1 MEARRRR
8 AERQGALF
16 SEESLRLFV
25 ASNRN
30 LQNRLIHCG
39 AVCLGSI
46 AFMPPLWTLGWAVA
60 ALSLAFAGWQLATRV
75 APVAEPRGRRALAR
89 VFLATTVLN
98 STLYAGWALALSLSA
113 APGALL
119 FAVVV
124 FFISMV
130 YALMQYYA
138 APRIFLAVEA
148 PYILALAA
156 MGGLAVAPAVAGGRY
171 WIGLSFVAAGVAVF
185 NFLRVSRHSLDQS
198 RSALRQARA
207 LATER
212 ESAAAA
218 ASQAKSAFLATMS
231 HEIRT
236 PLNGVLGMAQ
246 AMAADGLP
254 ARQRVRLDVIQQSGQ
269 ALLAILN
276 DILDL
281 SKIEAGKL
289 TLEDGVFDLGE
300 LATGARAVFA
310 VTADSRDLKFSLA
323 LEDGAAGSYRG
334 DQTRVRQILYNLLSN
349 AVKFTPHGEIRA
361 SLGRTPSGIRI
372 TVADTGIGI
381 EPAALA
387 RLFNK
392 FVQADDTTTRRFGG
406 TGLGLAICRELA
418 VMMDGTIR
426 AESEPGKGSIFVVN
440 LPLPRVASQ
449 PAAPEREAVAEP
461 QEIDAAS
468 LRVLAAEDNEVNQLV
483 LKTLLGQIGVEPTV
497 VGDGRQALEAWR
509 AERWDLILMDIQM
522 PEMDG
527 LAATAAIRAEER
539 GSGRPRTP
547 IVALTADA
555 LAHQTASYG
564 ARGMDGC
571 VAKPIEAARLFEALS
586 LALAEPEEAEEAASA
601 A

>member
-1 MEARRRR
+1 MERRERR
-8 AERQGALF
+8 PERQGALF
-16 SEESLRLFV
+16 SEESLKLFV

-30 LQNRLIHCG
+30 LQNRLIHCT
-39 AVCLGSI
+39 AVCAGSI
-46 AFMPPLWTLGWAVA
+46 AFAPPLWALGWAAA
-60 ALSLAFAGWQLATRV
+60 ALAIALASWQLATRV
-75 APVAEPRGRRALAR
+75 APRVDPGRRGDVAKLL
-89 VFLATTVLN
+89 LATTVVN
-98 STLYAGWALALSLSA
+98 SLLYAGWALTLSQSA

-119 FAVVV
+119 FAVVT
-124 FFISMV
+124 FFVSMV
-130 YALMQYYA
+130 YVLMQYYA

-148 PYILALAA
+148 PYIAALAA
-156 MGGLAVAPAVAGGRY
+156 MGGLSVAPVIAAGHY
-171 WIGLSFVAAGVAVF
+171 WIAASFLAAGVAVA

-198 RSALRQARA
+198 RSALRQARS

-212 ESAAAA
+212 ETAAAA

-300 LATGARAVFA
+300 LAAGARAVFA
-310 VTADSRDLKFSLA
+310 ATADSRDLKFSLA

-361 SLGRTPSGIRI
+361 SLGRTPSGIRL

-426 AESEPGKGSIFVVN
+426 AESEPGKGSTFVVN
-440 LPLPRVASQ
+440 LPLPRVDAVIA
-449 PAAPEREAVAEP
+449 PARAKAAAPEA
-461 QEIDAAS
+461 IDAAS
-468 LRVLAAEDNEVNQLV
+468 LRVLAAEDNTVNQLV
-483 LKTLLGQIGVEPTV
+483 LKTLLGQIGVTPTI

-509 AERWDLILMDIQM
+509 AEPWDLILMDIQM

-539 GSGRPRTP
+539 ASGRPRTP

-564 ARGMDGC
+564 ARGMDSC

-586 LALAEPEEAEEAASA
+586 LALSEPDETAEATAA
-601 A
+601 

>member
-1 MEARRRR
+1 MERRQRR
-8 AERQGALF
+8 PDRQGALF

-30 LQNRLIHCG
+30 LKNRLIHCG
-39 AVCLGSI
+39 AVCVGSI
-46 AFMPPLWTLGWAVA
+46 AFEPPLWAAGWAAA
-60 ALSLAFAGWQLATRV
+60 ALALAFAGWWVATRI
-75 APVAEPRGRRALAR
+75 APNAEPNRRRNIAGIL
-89 VFLATTVLN
+89 FATTVVN
-98 STLYAGWALALSLSA
+98 STLYASWALLLSHSPI
-113 APGALL
+113 PGALL
-119 FAVVV
+119 FAVVT

-130 YALMQYYA
+130 YVLMQYYA

-148 PYILALAA
+148 PYIAALAA
-156 MGGLAVAPAVAGGRY
+156 MGGASVAPQ
-171 WIGLSFVAAGVAVF
+171 LAAGHYWVGVSFLAASVAVF

-212 ESAAAA
+212 ETAAAA
-218 ASQAKSAFLATMS
+218 ANRAKSAFLATMS

-254 ARQRVRLDVIQQSGQ
+254 ARQRTRLDVIQQSGQ

-300 LATGARAVFA
+300 LASGARAVFA
-310 VTADSRDLKFSLA
+310 ATADGRDLKFSLT

-334 DQTRVRQILYNLLSN
+334 DPTRVRQILYNLLSN
-349 AVKFTPHGEIRA
+349 AVKFTPEGEIRA
-361 SLGRTPSGIRI
+361 SLGRTPSGIRL

-381 EPAALA
+381 EPQALA

-426 AESEPGKGSIFVVN
+426 AESEPGKGSIFIVN
-440 LPLPRVASQ
+440 LPLPRVDA
-449 PAAPEREAVAEP
+449 PAAAPVRAEVAEP
-461 QEIDAAS
+461 EEIDAAS
-468 LRVLAAEDNEVNQLV
+468 LKVLAAEDNEVNQLV
-483 LKTLLGQIGVEPTV
+483 LKTLLGQIGVTPTI

-539 GSGRPRTP
+539 AAGRPRTP

-586 LALAEPEEAEEAASA
+586 LALAEPEAPAEATAA
-601 A
+601 